1 MRRLTIW
8 RGTRL
13 LLYLKNTVHNQ
24 ITHMKKLNYYAPITE
39 QFTFF
44 ELSSLLLSG
53 SGNGTGDDLDDP
65 VVPGGSFD
73 DLFNIL

>member
-1 MRRLTIW
+1 
-8 RGTRL
+8 
-13 LLYLKNTVHNQ
+13 
-24 ITHMKKLNYYAPITE
+24 MKKLNYYAPITE

-73 DLFNIL
+73 DFFNIL